1 MDWQVIL
8 REIITGGAHIA
19 VLVPAIIIPLMVV
32 LALLTDTRLLD
43 RGVGFIQPV
52 MQRLNLSNRVAFPL
66 LAGLFLGIVFG
77 SGVIISSA
85 NDGTLTKRDLILVL
99 VFLGICHSII
109 EDTLIFAA
117 LGANWWVLI
126 SCRFVLAASAVAV
139 SFVLPSS
146 PDAVKTNRR
155 FQLLQ
160 DPRRYAIHFSLV
172 L

>member
-32 LALLTDTRLLD
+32 LALLTDSHLLD

-126 SCRFVLAASAVAV
+126 ICRFVLAALAAFAV

-146 PDAVKTNRR
+146 PDAVKTN
-155 FQLLQ
+155 
-160 DPRRYAIHFSLV
+160 
-172 L
+172 

>member
-1 MDWQVIL
+1 MYSEKWLCEEVIGLDWQIIL
-8 REIITGGAHIA
+8 REIITGGARIA

-52 MQRLNLSNRVAFPL
+52 LQRLNLSNRVAFPL
-66 LAGLFLGIVFG
+66 LTGLFLGIVFG
-77 SGVIISSA
+77 SGVIISCA

-126 SCRFVLAASAVAV
+126 SCRFVLAALATFAV
-139 SFVLPSS
+139 SFVLPSK
-146 PDAVKTNRR
+146 PDKV
-155 FQLLQ
+155 
-160 DPRRYAIHFSLV
+160 SS
-172 L
+172 

>member
-1 MDWQVIL
+1 MNWQVIL
-8 REIITGGAHIA
+8 QEIITGGAYIA

-32 LALLTDTRLLD
+32 LALLTDSRLLD

-77 SGVIISSA
+77 SGVIISFA

-126 SCRFVLAASAVAV
+126 SCRFVLAALAAFAV
-139 SFVLPSS
+139 SFVLPFR
-146 PDAVKTNRR
+146 PDAIKIN
-155 FQLLQ
+155 
-160 DPRRYAIHFSLV
+160 
-172 L
+172 

>member
-1 MDWQVIL
+1 MYSERWLCEEVIGLDWQVIL
-8 REIITGGAHIA
+8 REIITGGARIA

-43 RGVGFIQPV
+43 RGVGFVQPV

-77 SGVIISSA
+77 SGVIISYA
-85 NDGTLTKRDLILVL
+85 NDDTLTKRDLILVL

-126 SCRFVLAASAVAV
+126 SCRFVLAALATFAV
-139 SFVLPSS
+139 SFVLPSK
-146 PDAVKTNRR
+146 PDKV
-155 FQLLQ
+155 
-160 DPRRYAIHFSLV
+160 SS
-172 L
+172 

>member
-1 MDWQVIL
+1 MIGLDWQVIL

-32 LALLTDTRLLD
+32 LALLADTRLLD

-77 SGVIISSA
+77 SGVIISFA
-85 NDGTLTKRDLILVL
+85 NDGSLTKRDLILVL
-99 VFLGICHSII
+99 VFLGICHSVI

-126 SCRFVLAASAVAV
+126 SCRFFLAAFAAFAV
-139 SFVLPSS
+139 SF
-146 PDAVKTNRR
+146 AVPAGPVEIKTN
-155 FQLLQ
+155 
-160 DPRRYAIHFSLV
+160 
-172 L
+172 

>member
-32 LALLTDTRLLD
+32 LALLADTRLLD

-77 SGVIISSA
+77 SGVIISFA

-99 VFLGICHSII
+99 VFLGICHSIV

-117 LGANWWVLI
+117 LGANWWVLV
-126 SCRFVLAASAVAV
+126 SCRFVLAALATFAV
-139 SFVLPSS
+139 SFVLPSRLDEIS
-146 PDAVKTNRR
+146 SYVSK
-155 FQLLQ
+155 
-160 DPRRYAIHFSLV
+160 
-172 L
+172 

>member
-1 MDWQVIL
+1 MYSERWLCEEVIGLDWQVIL
-8 REIITGGAHIA
+8 REIITGGARIA

-43 RGVGFIQPV
+43 RGVGFVQPV

-77 SGVIISSA
+77 SGVIISCA

-126 SCRFVLAASAVAV
+126 SCRFVLAALATFAV
-139 SFVLPSS
+139 SFVLPSK
-146 PDAVKTNRR
+146 PDKV
-155 FQLLQ
+155 
-160 DPRRYAIHFSLV
+160 SS
-172 L
+172 

>member
-8 REIITGGAHIA
+8 QETITGGARIA
-19 VLVPAIIIPLMVV
+19 VLVPAIIIPLMIV

-52 MQRLNLSNRVAFPL
+52 MQRLNLSSMVAFPL

-77 SGVIISSA
+77 SGVIISCA

-126 SCRFVLAASAVAV
+126 SCRFVLAALATFAV
-139 SFVLPSS
+139 SFVLPSR
-146 PDAVKTNRR
+146 PDA
-155 FQLLQ
+155 L
-160 DPRRYAIHFSLV
+160 SS
-172 L
+172 

>member
-8 REIITGGAHIA
+8 REIITGGARIA

-52 MQRLNLSNRVAFPL
+52 LQRLNLSNRVAFPL

-77 SGVIISSA
+77 SGVIISYA

-126 SCRFVLAASAVAV
+126 SCRFVLAALATFAV
-139 SFVLPSS
+139 SFVLPSK
-146 PDAVKTNRR
+146 PDKV
-155 FQLLQ
+155 
-160 DPRRYAIHFSLV
+160 SS
-172 L
+172 

>member
-1 MDWQVIL
+1 MTDCCPKRKAIQL
-8 REIITGGAHIA
+8 KEIITGGAHIA
-19 VLVPAIIIPLMVV
+19 LLVPAIIIPLMVV

-77 SGVIISSA
+77 SGVIISFA

-109 EDTLIFAA
+109 EDTLI
-117 LGANWWVLI
+117 L
-126 SCRFVLAASAVAV
+126 C
-139 SFVLPSS
+139 
-146 PDAVKTNRR
+146 D
-155 FQLLQ
+155 
-160 DPRRYAIHFSLV
+160 FSL
-172 L
+172 

>member
-1 MDWQVIL
+1 MDWRVIL
-8 REIITGGAHIA
+8 QEIIAGAAHIA
-19 VLVPAIIIPLMVV
+19 ILVPAIIIPLMVV
-32 LALLTDTRLLD
+32 FALLTDTHLLD

-77 SGVIISSA
+77 SGVIISFA
-85 NDGTLTKRDLILVL
+85 NDGTLTKRDLIVVL

-126 SCRFVLAASAVAV
+126 SCRFILAALAAFAV
-139 SFVLPSS
+139 SFVLPFR
-146 PDAVKTNRR
+146 PDAVKI
-155 FQLLQ
+155 
-160 DPRRYAIHFSLV
+160 D
-172 L
+172 

>member
-1 MDWQVIL
+1 LDWQVIL

-19 VLVPAIIIPLMVV
+19 VLVPAIIIPLMAV
-32 LALLTDTRLLD
+32 LALLTDSHLLD

-52 MQRLNLSNRVAFPL
+52 MQRLNLSNRAAFPL

-77 SGVIISSA
+77 SGVIISFA
-85 NDGTLTKRDLILVL
+85 NDGTLTKRDLILVI

-117 LGANWWVLI
+117 LGANCWVLV
-126 SCRFVLAASAVAV
+126 SCRFVLAALATFAV

-146 PDAVKTNRR
+146 PAVVKTN
-155 FQLLQ
+155 
-160 DPRRYAIHFSLV
+160 
-172 L
+172 

>member
-8 REIITGGAHIA
+8 QEIITGGARIA

-77 SGVIISSA
+77 SGVIISFA
-85 NDGTLTKRDLILVL
+85 RDGTLTKRDLIIVL

-126 SCRFVLAASAVAV
+126 SCRFVLAALAALAV
-139 SFVLPSS
+139 SLVVPLR
-146 PDAVKTNRR
+146 PDAVKTHLKPTESDAR
-155 FQLLQ
+155 
-160 DPRRYAIHFSLV
+160 PRS
-172 L
+172 

>member
-1 MDWQVIL
+1 MDWQIIL
-8 REIITGGAHIA
+8 QEIITGGVRIA

-52 MQRLNLSNRVAFPL
+52 MRRFNLSKRVAFPL

-77 SGVIISSA
+77 SGVIISFA

-126 SCRFVLAASAVAV
+126 SCRFVLAALAAFAV
-139 SFVLPSS
+139 SLVLPSS
-146 PDAVKTNRR
+146 PNAVKN
-155 FQLLQ
+155 
-160 DPRRYAIHFSLV
+160 
-172 L
+172 

>member
-1 MDWQVIL
+1 LDWQVIL
-8 REIITGGAHIA
+8 QEIITGGARIA

-77 SGVIISSA
+77 SGVIISVA
-85 NDGTLTKRDLILVL
+85 KDGTLTKRDLILVL
-99 VFLGICHSII
+99 VFLGICHSVI

-126 SCRFVLAASAVAV
+126 SCRFVLAVLAALAV
-139 SFVLPSS
+139 SFVLPSR
-146 PDAVKTNRR
+146 PDPVKTYR
-155 FQLLQ
+155 Q
-160 DPRRYAIHFSLV
+160 P
-172 L
+172 